1 MVGMAGSSGFGSN
14 AGVVR
19 RILLAATALA
29 AACVVALAA
38 GDLAGARAGSTHS
51 AGAVSESIPWGP
63 CDRPGEG
70 LQCAR
75 IRVPLD
81 WDRPNGRTIRLA
93 VIRHLAS
100 KPEQRIGTA
109 LANPGGPGDTG
120 VGLVSGDPD
129 GIDALVGGRFD
140 VVSWDPRGTHAS
152 SRVRCFENRG
162 SEERFWAGVSIPTT
176 RAASKRYR
184 RKSAAL
190 ARRCGRVSGRLL
202 PHISTADTARDMDYL
217 RQLVGE
223 EKLTYIGFSYGTFL
237 GQTYA
242 NMFPD
247 RVRAMLLDGIVDPVR
262 YSKSVESSVALSGD
276 GTDRVFD
283 QFLSLCEGAGPAR
296 CALAGGSESPAER
309 FERLVARLK
318 RAPIPAPGAKPPLT
332 SREKLSYSDL
342 LLSQFNQLRG
352 PDLWPGNARNLAAA
366 LGGDGSGLETEA
378 GSFLTPAGFA
388 GATTSAAIQCADA
401 PARNGSRSWPRVIKR
416 FTRISRFYGP
426 ILGWW
431 QWAPCASWPVRGEDT
446 YRGPWDASTP
456 NPILLIGT
464 TGDPATDYA
473 NAVRS
478 EQLLGNAVLLTHEGY
493 GHVSFRDPSAC
504 IQKGYVDYLT
514 ELITPPRGTACRA
527 DQQPFDPDFG

>member
-1 MVGMAGSSGFGSN
+1 MAGSSGFGSD

-19 RILLAATALA
+19 RILLAAATLV
-29 AACVVALAA
+29 AACVVAL
-38 GDLAGARAGSTHS
+38 S
-51 AGAVSESIPWGP
+51 AGETAAAEPGQAARSAGPVSESIPWGECNP
-63 CDRPGEG
+63 PREG
-70 LQCAR
+70 LQCTR

-100 KPEQRIGTA
+100 KPNQRIGTA

-129 GIDALVGGRFD
+129 GIDELVGGRFD
-140 VVSWDPRGTHAS
+140 VVSWDPRGTNAS
-152 SRVRCFENRG
+152 TRVRCFENGGR
-162 SEERFWAGVSIPTT
+162 EARFWAGASIPTT
-176 RAASKRYR
+176 KVASKRYR
-184 RKSAAL
+184 RRTAAL
-190 ARRCGRVSGRLL
+190 ARRCGKHSGRLL
-202 PHISTADTARDMDYL
+202 PHISTADTARDMDHL

-223 EKLTYIGFSYGTFL
+223 DKLTYIGFSYGTFL

-247 RVRAMLLDGIVDPVR
+247 RVRAMLLDGVVDPVE
-262 YSKSVESSVALSGD
+262 YSKSAESRIAGGVAPAD
-276 GTDRVFD
+276 GVFD
-283 QFLSLCEGAGPAR
+283 QLLSLCEGAGPAR

-309 FERLVARLK
+309 FEQLVARLK

-332 SREKLSYSDL
+332 SREKLNYGDL
-342 LLSQFNQLRG
+342 LMSQFNQLRG
-352 PDLWPGNARNLAAA
+352 PDLWPQDARDLAAA
-366 LGGDGSGLETEA
+366 VGGDGSALETEA
-378 GSFLTPAGFA
+378 RKLRGPDGFA
-388 GATTSAAIQCADA
+388 GATISAAISCADA
-401 PARNGSRSWPRVIKR
+401 PARRGSRSWPRLIKR

-431 QWAPCASWPVRGEDT
+431 LWAPCASWPVRGEDN
-446 YRGPWDASTP
+446 YRGPWDATTP

-464 TGDPATDYA
+464 TGDPATGYA

-504 IQKGYVDYLT
+504 IERAYVDYLT
-514 ELITPPRGTACRA
+514 ELITPPRGSVCRA
-527 DQQPFDPDFG
+527 DQQPFDPGLG

>member
-1 MVGMAGSSGFGSN
+1 MAGSSVVGCDR
-14 AGVVR
+14 GVG

-29 AACVVALAA
+29 AACVVALSA
-38 GDLAGARAGSTHS
+38 GQVAGARAGSPHS
-51 AGAVSESIPWGP
+51 AGAVSDSIPWRECNP
-63 CDRPGEG
+63 PREG

-81 WDRPNGRTIRLA
+81 WDRPNGRTINLA

-100 KPEQRIGTA
+100 KPNQRIGTV
-109 LANPGGPGDTG
+109 LTNPGGPGDTG
-120 VGLVSGDPD
+120 VGLVSGDPE

-140 VVSWDPRGTHAS
+140 VVSWDPRGTNAS
-152 SRVRCFENRG
+152 TRVRCFENGGR
-162 SEERFWAGVSIPTT
+162 EARFWAGVSIPTT
-176 RAASKRYR
+176 KAASKRNR

-190 ARRCGRVSGRLL
+190 ARRCNRVSGWLL

-223 EKLTYIGFSYGTFL
+223 DKLTYVGFSYGTFL

-247 RVRAMLLDGIVDPVR
+247 RVRAMLLDGVVDPVR
-262 YSKSVESSVALSGD
+262 YSKSAESRIAGGAAAAD
-276 GTDRVFD
+276 GVFD
-283 QFLSLCEGAGPAR
+283 QLLSLCEGAGPGR

-318 RAPIPAPGAKPPLT
+318 RGPIKAPGAKPPLT
-332 SREKLSYSDL
+332 SREKLTYSDL

-352 PDLWPGNARNLAAA
+352 PDLWPQDARDLAAA
-366 LGGDGSGLETEA
+366 VGGDGSGLETEA
-378 GSFLTPAGFA
+378 RTLVGPDGWA
-388 GATTSAAIQCADA
+388 GATTSAAISCADA
-401 PARNGSRSWPRVIKR
+401 PARRGSRSWPRVIQR
-416 FTRISRFYGP
+416 FTRVSRFYGP

-431 QWAPCASWPVRGEDT
+431 LWAPCASWQVRGEDN
-446 YRGPWDASTP
+446 YRGPWDATTP

-464 TGDPATDYA
+464 TGDPATGYA

-504 IQKGYVDYLT
+504 IEKAYVDYLT
-514 ELITPPRGTACRA
+514 ELITPPRGTVCRA
-527 DQQPFDPDFG
+527 DQQPFDPGFG